1 MEKDK
6 IFFAES
12 GLTSTSANY
21 VANLAKEHYKG
32 LERELFL
39 ISLYST
45 SVSLLDSSESKLL
58 REGTADIDSIEEKLQ
73 DITACKSLI
82 AWLREG
88 IAAKTRLTNEAAAS
102 SYSDYGLDVPEQPTR
117 EEYLSEDDVIATWN
131 IKQRNRY
138 YYLEALC
145 ATIGGYI
152 HPGNPFANARDEFLK
167 ILSQPNELKG
177 NGRDTLL
184 YTYTPSVEPNKLEE
198 VFMHLQQVYR
208 SYQAELN
215 SLKHSIE
222 DALNKDK
229 AEKNLKYE
237 TEMREF
243 RNSMALIDAQ
253 LKEKVHEATVAAQNL
268 KITIPDSL
276 KPIYDKIQKL
286 GK

>member
-1 MEKDK
+1 
-6 IFFAES
+6 
-12 GLTSTSANY
+12 
-21 VANLAKEHYKG
+21 LAKEHYKG

-82 AWLREG
+82 AWLREA
-88 IAAKTRLTNEAAAS
+88 ISAKTRLTNEAAAS
-102 SYSDYGLDVPEQPTR
+102 SYNDYGLEVPEQPTR

-268 KITIPDSL
+268 KIAIPDSL
-276 KPIYDKIQKL
+276 RPIYDKIQKL

>member
-12 GLTSTSANY
+12 GLTTTSANY

-45 SVSLLDSSESKLL
+45 SVSLLDSSENKLL
-58 REGTADIDSIEEKLQ
+58 REGNTDIDSIEEKLQ
-73 DITACKSLI
+73 EITACKSLI
-82 AWLREG
+82 AWLREA
-88 IAAKTRLTNEAAAS
+88 ISAKTRLINEAAAS
-102 SYSDYGLDVPEQPTR
+102 SYGNYGLEVPECPIK
-117 EEYLSEDDVIATWN
+117 EEYLSEDDVVATWN

-184 YTYTPSVEPNKLEE
+184 YTYTPSIEPNKLEK

-208 SYQAELN
+208 GYQAELN

-222 DALNKDK
+222 ETLNKDK
-229 AEKNLKYE
+229 TEKNLKYQ
-237 TEMREF
+237 TEY
-243 RNSMALIDAQ
+243 NLYKDIKATVDAE
-253 LKEKVHEATVAAQNL
+253 LRTFVHEATVSAQNL

>member
-12 GLTSTSANY
+12 GLTTTSANY
-21 VANLAKEHYKG
+21 CANMCKEAYRSLEMNLQTIVFYTTEAG
-32 LERELFL
+32 LLGYSEKSL
-39 ISLYST
+39 I
-45 SVSLLDSSESKLL
+45 
-58 REGTADIDSIEEKLQ
+58 REGVTTVSNVKDDLQ
-73 DITACKSLI
+73 TIAQLKSLI
-82 AWLREG
+82 AWLREA
-88 IAAKTRLTNEAAAS
+88 IRAKERLINEATCS
-102 SYSDYGLDVPEQPTR
+102 SYEDYGLECPKQPER
-117 EEYLSEDDVIATWN
+117 EDYLSADDVIATWN

-152 HPGNPFANARDEFLK
+152 HPGEVFAKEREALQK
-167 ILSQPNELKG
+167 ILHEPHTLQG
-177 NGRDTLL
+177 NGRDTVI
-184 YTYTPSVEPNKLEE
+184 YSKTPSLPVSEVENT
-198 VFMHLQQVYR
+198 FMELQTVYR
-208 SYQAELN
+208 GYQAELN

-222 DALNKDK
+222 DTLNKDK

-237 TEMREF
+237 TEMKEF

-253 LKEKVHEATVAAQNL
+253 LKEKVHKATVAAQNL

-276 KPIYDKIQKL
+276 KPIYDKVQKL